1 MNINRLVFT
10 IEDVMNTCS
19 RFAVSADFVDYCD
32 IRTVIG
38 LDKQDLELRP
48 WLEAPYI
55 GVTHHGYFLSVF
67 EISGALRE
75 MSETASDDHP
85 DAFEGMI
92 AHLASTLS
100 TTWKNIGHKLAF
112 IFERDP
118 EKGRDEVS
126 AMIAPQMRS
135 IQHIGVQLD
144 DLLNEKINVI
154 SPWLVRERCWLAVW
168 SSPTLVSHQERTDF
182 NATVRAIQDKAPVAR
197 FGQEPWRWQMSGLK
211 IRHDSFIT
219 TLEKA
224 LVRGGDGLLV
234 RLLDVP
240 EFCNEIRRETA
251 RNSTSAAWRPALPGK
266 AAPAGA
272 LQEGDAT
279 ALLAPFLNLQ
289 VFGCSPETEGNLVHA
304 GGLWHGMVA
313 ITLPPQHP
321 RPFNELVKLVPR
333 SVPWRIR
340 IDIMPGGMKALGWKK
355 TISSFG
361 QFIPSIRPLYD
372 AFTQLAATDERDPVC
387 VMTIVAS
394 TWGHTR
400 EICSRNQMLL
410 ESALQGWG
418 VCNTTTTFGDPRR
431 GWVNSML
438 AASAGSGPVPL
449 YPPLSHALS
458 MLPFNRPGTVWRGE
472 GNLML
477 HTEDG
482 CAWEVGLGSSRQN
495 KHTELAPGDSGLGKS
510 VLINTL
516 TEIQVSSAQVSLPYV
531 AHIDK
536 GFSAMGLIQLI
547 RDSLPEERKDEAVG
561 IILSNDPSKSRNVF
575 DILYGARKP
584 VTPEKQF
591 IASMLTAF
599 CIEPDKGT
607 PPNPTDTR
615 QIVNRLIDLAYD
627 MRSGIEPNMFRSNV
641 EPEVDA
647 ALESS
652 GLWGEH
658 DPEWWAATPW
668 YEVRDL
674 LHERG
679 QLSAAQRAHYQAV
692 PELADMPALLR
703 SEVIQETFGRIQ
715 RNGSQEPLVEY
726 IERCMIQARQDYPM
740 MASRTRFALNP
751 NTRIIAVDLNNVAGD
766 KTPAGR
772 LKTGIMFLFAGHI
785 TAGDFLLP
793 QYQDEVMQILPE
805 AYLPGIM
812 RRINQLD
819 SEMKTKIYDELHNVK
834 GIDFIFEALDTQD
847 REQRKFGIR
856 TVLST
861 QFLTDYPKSLLDS
874 ANTLWLLRFRQEDI
888 PLLRD
893 SFKIPEHNLHAF
905 LRMPAGPA
913 ADGSGVPMLCMMRTT
928 QGTLARIVRF
938 TLGPLELWSLNSDKK
953 DGALRRNLSDTIGT
967 ARARQLLAEKFPRG
981 SAKKLIEYRE
991 RNSGARGDKGV
1002 IELMADEMINELG
1015 YDL

>member
-1 MNINRLVFT
+1 MNIKRIVFA
-10 IEDVMNTCS
+10 IEDIMNTFS

-32 IRTVIG
+32 LRTVIG

-48 WLEAPYI
+48 WLQAPYI
-55 GVTHHGYFLSVF
+55 GVTHQGYYLSVF

-75 MSETASDDHP
+75 LSEDAPANHP
-85 DAFEGMI
+85 DALEGLI
-92 AHLASTLS
+92 AHLTTTLS
-100 TTWKNIGHKLAF
+100 TPWKNTGHKMAF

-118 EKGRDEVS
+118 EKGREEVS
-126 AMIAPQMRS
+126 AMIAPQKRS
-135 IQHIGVQLD
+135 IQHTGIQLD
-144 DLLNEKINVI
+144 DMLEEKVTTL
-154 SPWLVRERCWLAVW
+154 SPWLVRERGWLAVW
-168 SSPTLVSHQERTDF
+168 SSPTLVSQQERADF
-182 NATVRAIQDKAPVAR
+182 SKEIRAINDKAPVAR
-197 FGQEPWRWQMSGLK
+197 FGQQPWRWLMSGLK

-224 LVRGGDGLLV
+224 LTRGGDGLLV
-234 RLLDVP
+234 RLMDVP
-240 EFCNEIRRETA
+240 EFCHEIRREMA
-251 RNSTSAAWRPALPGK
+251 RNSTAPAWRPQLPGDAK
-266 AAPAGA
+266 PAGVR
-272 LQEGDAT
+272 QEDDNT

-289 VFGCSPETEGNLVHA
+289 VFGGSPKTEGNLIYA
-304 GGLWHGMVA
+304 GGLWHGMVT
-313 ITLPPQHP
+313 ITLPPQNP
-321 RPFNELVKLVPR
+321 QPFNELVKTVPR
-333 SVPWRIR
+333 AVPWRIR
-340 IDIMPGGMKALGWKK
+340 IDVMPGGMKALGWKK
-355 TISSFG
+355 NIASFG

-372 AFTQLAATDERDPVC
+372 AFTQLTQVNEHDPVC
-387 VMTIVAS
+387 VMTIVAT
-394 TWGHTR
+394 TWGRTR

-458 MLPFNRPGTVWRGE
+458 MLPFNRPGSVWRGE

-516 TEIQVSSAQVSLPYV
+516 TEIQISSAQVSLPYV

-536 GFSAMGLIQLI
+536 GFSAMGLIQMI
-547 RDSLPEERKDEAVG
+547 RDSLPAHRKDEAIG
-561 IILSNDPSKSRNVF
+561 IILSNEPSKSRNLF
-575 DILYGARKP
+575 DILYGARSP

-615 QIVNRLIDLAYD
+615 QIMNRLIELAFD
-627 MRSGIEPNMFRSNV
+627 IRSGAEPNMYRPDV
-641 EPEVDA
+641 EPDVDL
-647 ALESS
+647 ALQDS
-652 GLWGEH
+652 GLWDLH
-658 DPEWWAATPW
+658 DLDWWSATPW
-668 YEVRDL
+668 YEVRDI
-674 LHERG
+674 LHDKG
-679 QLSAAQRAHYQAV
+679 LYQAAQRAHYQAV

-703 SEVIQETFGRIQ
+703 SEAISESFGRVQ
-715 RNGSQEPLVEY
+715 RDGSQEPLLEY

-740 MASRTRFALNP
+740 MASRTRFSLNP
-751 NTRIIAVDLNNVAGD
+751 DTRIVAVDLNNVAGD

-785 TAGDFLLP
+785 TAGDFTLP
-793 QYQDEVMQILPE
+793 QYQEEVLKNLPD
-805 AYLPGIM
+805 AYHAGII
-812 RRINQLD
+812 RRIRQLD
-819 SEMKTKIYDELHNVK
+819 SEMKTKIYDELHNAK

-874 ANTLWLLRFRQEDI
+874 ANTLWLLRYRQEDI

-893 SFKIPEHNLHAF
+893 SFKVPEHTLQAF
-905 LRMPAGPA
+905 LRRPAGPA
-913 ADGSGVPMLCMMRTT
+913 ADGSGVPMLCVMRTT
-928 QGTLARIVRF
+928 QGTLVRIVRF

-953 DGALRRNLSDTIGT
+953 DGALRRNLTTALGT
-967 ARARQLLAEKFPRG
+967 ARARQLLADKFPRG
-981 SAKKLIEYRE
+981 SARKLIEYRE
-991 RNSGARGDKGV
+991 RNVTPRGDKGV
-1002 IELMADEMINELG
+1002 IELMAEEMINELG
-1015 YDL
+1015 YAL

>member
-1 MNINRLVFT
+1 MNINRLVFA
-10 IEDVMNTCS
+10 IEDVMNTFS

-32 IRTVIG
+32 LRTVIG
-38 LDKQDLELRP
+38 LDRQDLEVRP
-48 WLEAPYI
+48 ELTAPYI
-55 GVTHHGYFLSVF
+55 GVTHQGYYLSVF

-75 MSETASDDHP
+75 LSETAPASHP
-85 DAFEGMI
+85 DAFEGI
-92 AHLASTLS
+92 ITHLANTLS
-100 TTWKNIGHKLAF
+100 TTWKNTGHKMAF

-118 EKGRDEVS
+118 EQGHSEIS
-126 AMIAPQMRS
+126 AMIAPQKRA
-135 IQHIGVQLD
+135 IQHVGLQLD
-144 DLLNEKINVI
+144 DLLDEKVRMIA
-154 SPWLVRERCWLAVW
+154 PWLVRERCWLAVW
-168 SSPTLVSHQERTDF
+168 SSPTLVSHQEMVDF
-182 NATVRAIQDKAPVAR
+182 NKAVRAVHDKAPAAR
-197 FGQEPWRWQMSGLK
+197 FGQQPWRWQMSGLK

-224 LVRGGDGLLV
+224 LVRGGEGLLV
-234 RLLDVP
+234 RLLTVP

-251 RNSTSAAWRPALPGK
+251 RHSTSTAWRPALPGE
-266 AAPAGA
+266 ARPAGTS
-272 LQEGDAT
+272 QDGDTT
-279 ALLAPFLNLQ
+279 ALLAPHLNLQ
-289 VFGCSPETEGNLVHA
+289 VFGSSPKTEGNLVYSE
-304 GGLWHGMVA
+304 GLWHGMVA
-313 ITLPPQHP
+313 ITLPPQNP
-321 RPFNELVKLVPR
+321 QPFNELVKTVPR

-340 IDIMPGGMKALGWKK
+340 IDVMPGGMKALGWKK
-355 TISSFG
+355 NIASFG

-372 AFTQLAATDERDPVC
+372 AYTQLAATDDSDPVC

-394 TWGHTR
+394 TWGRTR
-400 EICSRNQMLL
+400 EECSRNQMLL
-410 ESALQGWG
+410 ETAIQGWG
-418 VCNTTTTFGDPRR
+418 VCSTTTTFGDPRR
-431 GWVNSML
+431 GWVNTML
-438 AASAGSGPVPL
+438 AASAGSGPIPL

-458 MLPFNRPGTVWRGE
+458 MLPFNRPGSVWRGE

-547 RDSLPEERKDEAVG
+547 RDALPEARKDEVVG
-561 IILSNDPSKSRNVF
+561 IILNNDPSQSRNMF
-575 DILYGARKP
+575 DILYGARQP

-599 CIEPDKGT
+599 CIEPEKGSA
-607 PPNPTDTR
+607 PNPTDTR
-615 QIVNRLIDLAYD
+615 QIVNRLIELAYD
-627 MRSGIEPNMFRSNV
+627 LRSGAEPNMYRANV
-641 EPEVDA
+641 EPAVDK
-647 ALESS
+647 ALQES
-652 GLWGEH
+652 GLWEAH
-658 DPEWWAATPW
+658 DLEWWSATPW
-668 YEVRDL
+668 YEVRDI

-679 QLSAAQRAHYQAV
+679 LIAAAQRAHYQAV

-703 SEVIQETFGRIQ
+703 SEVIKESYGRVQ
-715 RNGSQEPLVEY
+715 RDGSQELLLEY
-726 IERCMIQARQDYPM
+726 IERCMIQARQDYQM

-751 NTRIIAVDLNNVAGD
+751 NTRIVAVDLNNVAGD

-785 TAGDFLLP
+785 TAGDFTLP
-793 QYQDEVMQILPE
+793 QHEEEVLKTLPV
-805 AYLPGIM
+805 AYHPGIL
-812 RRINQLD
+812 RRIRQLD

-834 GIDFIFEALDTQD
+834 GIDFIFESLDTQD

-874 ANTLWLLRFRQEDI
+874 ANTLWLLRYRQEDI

-893 SFKIPEHNLHAF
+893 SFKVPEHTLHAF

-913 ADGSGVPMLCMMRTT
+913 KDGSGVPMLCVMRTT

-953 DGALRRNLSDTIGT
+953 DGALRGHLSTAIGS
-967 ARARQLLAEKFPRG
+967 ARARQLLAEKFRHG

-991 RNSGARGDKGV
+991 RNETARGDKGV
-1002 IELMADEMINELG
+1002 IEQMADEMINELG
-1015 YDL
+1015 YNL

>member
-1 MNINRLVFT
+1 MNINRLVFA
-10 IEDVMNTCS
+10 IEDVMNTVS

-32 IRTVIG
+32 LRTVIG
-38 LDKQDLELRP
+38 LDKQDLEVRP

-55 GVTHHGYFLSVF
+55 GVTHHGYYLSVF

-75 MSETASDDHP
+75 LSETAPADHP
-85 DAFEGMI
+85 DAFEGLI
-92 AHLASTLS
+92 AHLATTLS
-100 TTWKNIGHKLAF
+100 TTWKKTGHKMAF

-118 EKGRDEVS
+118 EQGRSEVS
-126 AMIAPQMRS
+126 AMVAPQKRA
-135 IQHIGVQLD
+135 IQHVGVELD
-144 DLLNEKINVI
+144 DLLDEKVTVLA
-154 SPWLVRERCWLAVW
+154 PWLVRERCWLAVW
-168 SSPTLVSHQERTDF
+168 SSPTLVSQQEQADF
-182 NATVRAIQDKAPVAR
+182 NKAVRAVHDKAPVAR
-197 FGQEPWRWQMSGLK
+197 FGQQPWRWQMSGLK

-224 LVRGGDGLLV
+224 LARGGDGLLV
-234 RLLDVP
+234 RLLTVP

-251 RNSTSAAWRPALPGK
+251 RNSTSPAWRPALPGE
-266 AAPAGA
+266 AGPSGT
-272 LQEGDAT
+272 LQDGDTT

-289 VFGCSPETEGNLVHA
+289 VFGCSPATEGNLVYA
-304 GGLWHGMVA
+304 EGLWHGMVA
-313 ITLPPQHP
+313 ISLPPQHP
-321 RPFNELVKLVPR
+321 QPFNELVKAVPR
-333 SVPWRIR
+333 AVPWRIR
-340 IDIMPGGMKALGWKK
+340 IDIMPGGMTALGWKK

-394 TWGHTR
+394 TWGRTR
-400 EICSRNQMLL
+400 EECTRNQMLL

-418 VCNTTTTFGDPRR
+418 VCSTTTTFGDPRR

-458 MLPFNRPGTVWRGE
+458 MLPFNRPGSVWRGE

-482 CAWEVGLGSSRQN
+482 CAWEVGLASSRQN

-516 TEIQVSSAQVSLPYV
+516 TEIQISSAQVSLPYV

-547 RDSLPEERKDEAVG
+547 RDALPEERKDEAVG
-561 IILSNDPSKSRNVF
+561 IVLDNDPAKSRNMF
-575 DILYGARKP
+575 DILYGARQP
-584 VTPEKQF
+584 VTPERQF
-591 IASMLTAF
+591 IASMLMAF
-599 CIEPDKGT
+599 CIEPDKGSS
-607 PPNPTDTR
+607 PNPTDTR
-615 QIVNRLIDLAYD
+615 QIVNRVIDLAYD
-627 MRSGIEPNMFRSNV
+627 LRSGAEPNMYRPNV
-641 EPEVDA
+641 EPDVDQ
-647 ALESS
+647 ALQDS
-652 GLWGEH
+652 GLRDEH
-658 DPEWWAATPW
+658 DLEWWSATPW
-668 YEVRDL
+668 YEVRDI

-679 QLSAAQRAHYQAV
+679 LMAAAQRAHYQAV

-703 SEVIQETFGRIQ
+703 SETIRESYGRVQ
-715 RNGSQEPLVEY
+715 RDGSQEPLLEY
-726 IERCMIQARQDYPM
+726 IERCMIQARQDFPM

-751 NTRIIAVDLNNVAGD
+751 NTRIVAVDLNNVVGD

-785 TAGDFLLP
+785 TAGDFTLP
-793 QYQDEVMQILPE
+793 QYQDEVLKTIPE
-805 AYLPGIM
+805 AYIPGIM

-819 SEMKTKIYDELHNVK
+819 SEMKTKIYDELHNVR

-847 REQRKFGIR
+847 REQRKFGVR

-874 ANTLWLLRFRQEDI
+874 ANTLWLLRYRQEDI

-893 SFKIPEHNLHAF
+893 SFKIPEHTLHAF
-905 LRMPAGPA
+905 LRSPAGPA

-953 DGALRRNLSDTIGT
+953 DGALRRHLSGALGS
-967 ARARQLLAEKFPRG
+967 ARARQLLAKNFPRG
-981 SAKKLIEYRE
+981 SAKKVIEYRE
-991 RNSGARGDKGV
+991 RNAAPRGDKGV
-1002 IELMADEMINELG
+1002 IEQMAEEMINELG

>member
-1 MNINRLVFT
+1 MNIKRLVFA
-10 IEDVMNTCS
+10 IEDVMNTFS

-38 LDKQDLELRP
+38 LDKQDLEIRP

-55 GVTHHGYFLSVF
+55 GVTHHGYYLSVF

-75 MSETASDDHP
+75 LSETAPVDHP

-100 TTWKNIGHKLAF
+100 TTWRNTGHKMAF
-112 IFERDP
+112 VFERDP
-118 EKGRDEVS
+118 KQGRDEVS
-126 AMIAPQMRS
+126 AMISPQKRS
-135 IQHIGVQLD
+135 IQHIGIQLD
-144 DLLNEKINVI
+144 DLLDEKVSVL

-168 SSPTLVSHQERTDF
+168 SSPTLVSQQERADF
-182 NATVRAIQDKAPVAR
+182 NATLRAVHDKAPAAR

-251 RNSTSAAWRPALPGK
+251 RNSTSVAWRPALPGES
-266 AAPAGA
+266 APSGA
-272 LQEGDAT
+272 MQKGDAT

-289 VFGCSPETEGNLVHA
+289 VFGCMPKTEGNLIHA
-304 GGLWHGMVA
+304 EGLWHGMVA

-333 SVPWRIR
+333 AVPWRIR

-355 TISSFG
+355 NVSSFG

-372 AFTQLAATDERDPVC
+372 AFTQLAETDERDPIC

-394 TWGHTR
+394 TWGRTR
-400 EICSRNQMLL
+400 EECSRNQMLL

-418 VCNTTTTFGDPRR
+418 VCSTTTTFGDPRR

-458 MLPFNRPGTVWRGE
+458 MLPFNRPGSVWRGE

-482 CAWEVGLGSSRQN
+482 CAWEVGLASSRQN

-516 TEIQVSSAQVSLPYV
+516 TEIQVSSAQVSIPYV

-536 GFSAMGLIQLI
+536 GFSAMGLVQLI
-547 RDSLPEERKDEAVG
+547 RDLLPEDRKDEAVG
-561 IILSNDPSKSRNVF
+561 IVLSNDPSKSRNVF
-575 DILYGARKP
+575 DILYGARHP
-584 VTPEKQF
+584 ITPEKQF
-591 IASMLTAF
+591 IASMLMAF

-615 QIVNRLIDLAYD
+615 QIVNRLIELAFD
-627 MRSGIEPNMFRSNV
+627 MRSGNEPNMYRSHV
-641 EPEVDA
+641 EPEVDE
-647 ALESS
+647 ALESC
-652 GLWGEH
+652 GLWEEH
-658 DPEWWAATPW
+658 DQEWWTATPW

-674 LHERG
+674 LHERHMA
-679 QLSAAQRAHYQAV
+679 SAAQRAHYQAV

-703 SEVIQETFGRIQ
+703 SEAISESFGRVQ
-715 RNGSQEPLVEY
+715 RDGSQEPLLEY

-751 NTRIIAVDLNNVAGD
+751 NTRIVTVDLNNVAGD

-785 TAGDFLLP
+785 TAGDFTLP
-793 QYQDEVMQILPE
+793 QYRDEVLKTLPDT
-805 AYLPGIM
+805 YHPGIL

-819 SEMKTKIYDELHNVK
+819 SEMKTKIYDELHNAK

-856 TVLST
+856 TVLSS

-874 ANTLWLLRFRQEDI
+874 ANTLWLLRYRQEDI

-893 SFKIPEHNLHAF
+893 HFKVPEHTLHTF

-913 ADGSGVPMLCMMRTT
+913 ADGSGVPMLCVMRTT

-953 DGALRRNLSDTIGT
+953 DGALRRHLSDTIGT
-967 ARARQLLAEKFPRG
+967 NRARQLLAEKFPRG
-981 SAKKLIEYRE
+981 SAKKVIEYRE
-991 RNSGARGDKGV
+991 RNGGARGDKGV
-1002 IELMADEMINELG
+1002 IELMAEEMINELG